1 MPNKPAPAQ
10 ENPSAGR
17 AGSEHPCRVC
27 VVSPLYHPS
36 LGGLG
41 RQAQLL
47 SERLAREGAVAFV
60 IARRMKGM
68 PAADFCPA
76 LKVYRAWSVKPDL
89 HNFETVRPVN
99 VLVSLTFSIS
109 CALLLWRKRRDYDLV
124 HFHGASLPLIV
135 NLPLL
140 KILGKKVV
148 AKVASAKLGIEAGS
162 LRGRYLG
169 MGTLPALLM
178 RRVDAFVATTAEI
191 EEGLRDDGVAPDR
204 IRRISNFIDPDAF
217 FPPGEG
223 ERPHLKRVAG
233 FGALRTVLFS
243 GRFIERK
250 GIDFLLRAW
259 KNLEDDFPD
268 ARLVLLGEGPLL
280 PEMKRLASELGIEG
294 SVEFRGHVP
303 VVRDLLRAADI
314 FVLPSLQEGMPNS
327 LLEAMACGLPPVGT
341 RIGGV
346 EDIVT
351 DGENG
356 VLVEAGDAA
365 GLAAGLRRLLADDD
379 LTRHMAA
386 RARQTI
392 RDFYTLDSTAPRY
405 LELYRGLVKG
415 GAKS

>member
-1 MPNKPAPAQ
+1 MPNKPAAQ

-17 AGSEHPCRVC
+17 AGSERPCRVC

-60 IARRMKGM
+60 IARRMRGM

-76 LKVYRAWSVKPDL
+76 LKVYRAWSVKPEL
-89 HNFETVRPVN
+89 HNFETVRPIN

-169 MGTLPALLM
+169 MGTLLAVLM
-178 RRVDAFVATTAEI
+178 RRTDAFVATTAEI
-191 EEGLRDDGVAPDR
+191 EEGLRHDGIAR
-204 IRRISNFIDPDAF
+204 EKIRRISNFIDPDVF
-217 FPPGEG
+217 SPPGEG

-233 FGALRTVLFS
+233 FGATRTVLFS

-259 KNLEDDFPD
+259 KSLHDDFPD
-268 ARLVLLGEGPLL
+268 ARLILLGEGPLL
-280 PEMKRLASELGIEG
+280 PEMKRLASELGIDG

-303 VVRDLLRAADI
+303 VIQDLLRAADI

-356 VLVEAGDAA
+356 VLVEAGDADE
-365 GLAAGLRRLLADDD
+365 LAAGLRRLLADED
-379 LTRHMAA
+379 LTREMAD

-392 RDFYTLDSTAPRY
+392 RDFYTLDSTVPRY
-405 LELYRGLVKG
+405 LTLYGDLVKG
-415 GAKS
+415 EPE